1 MTHEK
6 GYEGDGRVECR
17 DVNECKL
24 MSPCGLR
31 ANCINTDGSFDCA
44 CPTGFIG
51 DPWIECED
59 YDNCVDE
66 VLCGYNEICVNEVGT
81 YRCDCK
87 DGWHQVGD
95 NLRKTSYTAPRGL
108 SHHEFIP
115 IKNLFRACMNVSTM
129 TSAVQH
135 QPNVTI
141 LQIVIIMMA
150 VIHVLVKMATKV
162 TEIKSAK

>member
-87 DGWHQVGD
+87 AGWHQVRD
-95 NLRKTSYTAPRGL
+95 KSSGL
-108 SHHEFIP
+108 SLIQ
-115 IKNLFRACMNVSTM
+115 NVG
-129 TSAVQH
+129 V
-135 QPNVTI
+135 
-141 LQIVIIMMA
+141 
-150 VIHVLVKMATKV
+150 
-162 TEIKSAK
+162 

>member
-87 DGWHQVGD
+87 DGWHQVRD
-95 NLRKTSYTAPRGL
+95 KEVSDYTAARLPYKNTYHSTTNL
-108 SHHEFIP
+108 SQLRVCFG
-115 IKNLFRACMNVSTM
+115 RA
-129 TSAVQH
+129 
-135 QPNVTI
+135 
-141 LQIVIIMMA
+141 
-150 VIHVLVKMATKV
+150 
-162 TEIKSAK
+162 